1 MLKIKDYQMKKI
13 LLLFAA
19 FLALLSLYSCQNE
32 ILETKGSPEYLE
44 EIKQWDQRRIERLK
58 ADDGWLN
65 LVGRTW
71 LKPGE
76 NKFGSA
82 KDNDVIIE
90 SDKVPEYM
98 GVFVFQDSSVTMIVN
113 DGVDVLL
120 NGEPVKE
127 MVMIGDGNKDM
138 TVFQYGPIKWNL
150 IVRDTLYG
158 IRFRDLESEFV
169 KSFKGIERFSVNED
183 WRIEAKFEAYDPP
196 KKIYVPNVLG
206 QIDEEPSP
214 GAFVFSKDNQIYKLD
229 AIDAGDRLWLIFADG
244 TSGEETYG
252 GGRFLYTDSKADSA
266 GKVIVDFN
274 KAYNPPCVLTKF
286 ATCPLPPKQN
296 YITLRITAG
305 EKMYG
310 EKH

>member
-1 MLKIKDYQMKKI
+1 MKNI
-13 LLLFAA
+13 LFLLAA
-19 FLALLSLYSCQNE
+19 LITLLSMYSCKNE
-32 ILETKGSPEYLE
+32 NLEAKGSPEYFK
-44 EIKQWDQRRIERLK
+44 EINEWDQKRMDRLK

-98 GVFVFQDSSVTMIVN
+98 GVFIFEDSTVTMKVN
-113 DGVDVLL
+113 DGVEVLF

-127 MVMIGDGNKDM
+127 MVMIGDTEENL

-150 IVRDTLYG
+150 IVRNELYG
-158 IRFRDLESEFV
+158 IRFRALESEAV
-169 KSFKGIERFSVNED
+169 KNFKGIERFQVNED
-183 WRIEAKFEAYDPP
+183 WKIITNFEAYNPP
-196 KKIYVPNVLG
+196 KKIEVPNVLG
-206 QIDEEPSP
+206 QVDEELSQ
-214 GAFVFSKDNQIYKLD
+214 GAVVFTKDNKTYRIET
-229 AIDAGDRLWLIFADG
+229 IDAGDRLWLIFADG

-252 GGRFLYTDSKADSA
+252 GGRFLYTDSKADST
-266 GKVIVDFN
+266 GKVMVDFN

-286 ATCPLPPKQN
+286 ATCPLPPKEN
-296 YITLRITAG
+296 YIKLRVTAG
-305 EKMYG
+305 EKVWG
-310 EKH
+310 EHH

>member
-1 MLKIKDYQMKKI
+1 MKKFLFSIAAFTSII
-13 LLLFAA
+13 LLC
-19 FLALLSLYSCQNE
+19 SCKTE
-32 ILETKGSPEYLE
+32 TLDTKGSPEYLE
-44 EIKQWDQRRIERLK
+44 EIKQWDQKRAERLK

-82 KDNDVIIE
+82 KDNDVVIE
-90 SDKVPEYM
+90 SNKVPKQM
-98 GVFVFQDSSVTMIVN
+98 GVFVFQDSTVTMKVN
-113 DGVDVLL
+113 DGVEILF

-127 MVMIGDGNKDM
+127 MIMIGDHKKEM

-158 IRFRDLESEFV
+158 IRFRDLESEAV
-169 KSFKGIERFSVNED
+169 KNFKGIERFPVNED
-183 WRIEAKFEAYDPP
+183 WKITADFEAYDPP
-196 KKIYVPNVLG
+196 RKISVPNVLG
-206 QIDEEPSP
+206 QVDDEPSP
-214 GAFVFSKDNQIYKLD
+214 GAIVFTRDNQTYRIE
-229 AIDAGDRLWLIFADG
+229 AVDAGDKLWFIFADG

-252 GGRFLYTDSKADSA
+252 GGRFLYTDKADST

-286 ATCPLPPKQN
+286 ATCPLPPKEN
-296 YITLRITAG
+296 YIKLRITAG
-305 EKMYG
+305 EKVWG
-310 EKH
+310 ENH

>member
-1 MLKIKDYQMKKI
+1 MKKI
-13 LLLFAA
+13 IFSITV
-19 FLALLSLYSCQNE
+19 FTSIIFIYSCKTE
-32 ILETKGSPEYLE
+32 TLETKGSPEYLE
-44 EIKQWDQRRIERLK
+44 EIKQWDQRRAERLK

-82 KDNDVIIE
+82 KDNEVFIE
-90 SDKVPEYM
+90 SEKVPAYM
-98 GVFVFQDSSVTMIVN
+98 GVFIFQDSTVTMKVN
-113 DGVDVLL
+113 DGVNILY
-120 NGEPVKE
+120 NGNPVKE
-127 MVMIGDGNKDM
+127 MIMIGDGNKDM

-169 KSFKGIERFSVNED
+169 KSFPGIERFPVNED
-183 WRIEAKFEAYDPP
+183 WRIEAKYEAYDPP
-196 KKIYVPNVLG
+196 KKMSVPNVLG

-214 GAFVFSKDNQIYKLD
+214 GAIIFTKDNQTYRLN
-229 AIDAGDRLWLIFADG
+229 AIDADDKLWFIFADG

-252 GGRFLYTDSKADSA
+252 GGRFLYTDKADST

-286 ATCPLPPKQN
+286 ATCPLPPKEN
-296 YITLRITAG
+296 YIKLRITAG

-310 EKH
+310 ENH

>member
-1 MLKIKDYQMKKI
+1 MNK
-13 LLLFAA
+13 LLI
-19 FLALLSLYSCQNE
+19 LLSLLLISLLANACKNE
-32 ILETKGSPEYLE
+32 TLETKGSPEYLE
-44 EIKQWDQRRIERLK
+44 EIKQWDQHRLERLK

-98 GVFVFQDSSVTMIVN
+98 GVFVFEDSSVIMKAN
-113 DGVDVLL
+113 DGVEILL
-120 NGEPVKE
+120 KGNPVKE
-127 MVMIGDGNKDM
+127 MKMIGDESKDI

-150 IVRDTLYG
+150 IIRDTLYG

-169 KSFKGIERFSVNED
+169 KTFKGIERFPVNED
-183 WRIEAKFEAYDPP
+183 WRINAKYEAYNPP

-206 QIDEEPSP
+206 QISEEPSP
-214 GAFVFSKDNQIYKLD
+214 GAVVFTKDNQTYRLD
-229 AIDAGDRLWLIFADG
+229 AIDAGDRLWFILADA

-252 GGRFLYTDSKADSA
+252 GGRFLYTDKADSN
-266 GKVIVDFN
+266 GIVIVDFN
-274 KAYNPPCVLTKF
+274 KAYDPPCVLTKF
-286 ATCPLPPKQN
+286 ATCPLPPKEN
-296 YITLRITAG
+296 YLSLRITAG

-310 EKH
+310 ENH